1 MATNTS
7 TPVHDP
13 GETTQLRHIPL
24 SRIVVP
30 NGFNPRGEIVE
41 DRELEQ
47 LAESMRRHGCL
58 QPVRVRPTETGDYLL
73 IAGAR
78 RYRAAVKAALMEIPA
93 IVRPAG
99 GGDDE
104 EQADLLV
111 EAVIENDLRVDLDPL
126 ARARGYRRLI
136 DTGLTIKGVA
146 ERLATTQARV
156 REHLRILKLPEDAQ
170 AKLAAGEVPLR
181 AVKAL
186 EGLAAIHPGLAAAAI
201 AQVLKPTDEYEPYTW
216 GDLEHQPL
224 EVATLAGD
232 ELPDG
237 VYRPYVSYPVD
248 TFTLSDQAQK
258 DLTALEQLIGGS
270 LREVRFSHEDVDE
283 GRKLG
288 AAHGEHH
295 RVVIV
300 GEDVVNQLA
309 GDYIARCL
317 KVQRASDRRERQ
329 AGGHQRGRDSETR
342 GAEADAQAEREAEE
356 ARRAEREAER
366 EARERA
372 TVFNGDLGR
381 AVYSTL
387 SRVKVDE
394 RTLKILASVNVTGE
408 LGDLAMRGAR
418 YCLPGWVQETTQR
431 NGKTKYVYI
440 DQRAEAERKA
450 SEYLAGAA
458 KASELAGR
466 QIALIAMAVYAD
478 QQAVAM
484 SNRSWHHVA
493 CSGPWAIEVNGLL
506 DELVVE
512 KLPEALVATLAPMLE
527 ERKAHREEK
536 LDEHQAREEAAARLE
551 GLEERIGELGAEDLD
566 QVDEDLAAAWAGW
579 TPRQS
584 ELRDLVKARR
594 AALAPEQTEQSD

>member
-1 MATNTS
+1 MATSTS
-7 TPVHDP
+7 TPVHDS

-24 SRIVVP
+24 SRIVIP
-30 NGFNPRGEIVE
+30 DGFNPRGEILE
-41 DRELEQ
+41 GRELDQ

-99 GGDDE
+99 AGDDE

-156 REHLRILKLPEDAQ
+156 REHLRILKLPQDAQ

-186 EGLAAIHPGLAAAAI
+186 EGLAQVHPGLAAAAI

-216 GDLEHQPL
+216 ADLEQQPL

-232 ELPDG
+232 ELPHG
-237 VYRPYVSYPVD
+237 VYRAYIPYPVD
-248 TFTLSDQAQK
+248 AFTLSERAQK
-258 DLTALEQLIGGS
+258 DLAALEQLIGGS
-270 LREVRFSHEDVDE
+270 LREVRFSHEDVE
-283 GRKLG
+283 QARQLG

-295 RVVIV
+295 RVIIV
-300 GEDVVNQLA
+300 GDDVAGQLA

-317 KVQRASDRRERQ
+317 KVQRSNDRRQRQ
-329 AGGHQRGRDSETR
+329 AGQRGGDSETR
-342 GAEADAQAEREAEE
+342 GAEADAQAERKAED

-372 TVFNGDLGR
+372 TAFNGDLGR
-381 AVYSTL
+381 AVYSSL

-418 YCLPGWVQETTQR
+418 YCLPGWVKETTQR
-431 NGKTKYVYI
+431 NGKTKCVYI

-450 SEYLAGAA
+450 SEYLAGAT
-458 KASELAGR
+458 KAGEIAGR
-466 QIALIAMAVYAD
+466 QIALIALAVYAD
-478 QQAVAM
+478 QQALAA
-484 SNRSWHHVA
+484 SNRSWHHVT
-493 CSGPWAIEVNGLL
+493 CSGPWGIEVDGLL

-512 KLPEALVATLAPMLE
+512 KLPEALVAVLAPVLE
-527 ERKAHREEK
+527 ERNAHREDK
-536 LDEHQAREEAAARLE
+536 LAEHQARQEAAARLE
-551 GLEERIGELGAEDLD
+551 ALEERIGELGAEDLD
-566 QVDEDLAAAWAGW
+566 QVDEDLDAAWAGW

-594 AALAPEQTEQSD
+594 AALAGEQST

>member
-1 MATNTS
+1 LATTS
-7 TPVHDP
+7 TSVHDS

-30 NGFNPRGEIVE
+30 DGFNPRGEILE

-58 QPVRVRPTETGDYLL
+58 QPVRVRLTEIGDYLL
-73 IAGAR
+73 IAGGR

-99 GGDDE
+99 AGDDE

-136 DTGLTIKGVA
+136 DTGLTVKGVA

-170 AKLAAGEVPLR
+170 AKLAAGDVPLR

-216 GDLEHQPL
+216 GDLEQQPL
-224 EVATLAGD
+224 EVATLAGV

-237 VYRPYVSYPVD
+237 VYRAYVSYPVD
-248 TFTLSDQAQK
+248 AFTLSEQAQK
-258 DLTALEQLIGGS
+258 DLAALEQLIGGS
-270 LREVRFSHEDVDE
+270 LREVRFSHEDVE
-283 GRKLG
+283 QARQLG
-288 AAHGEHH
+288 AAYGEHH

-317 KVQRASDRRERQ
+317 KVQRANDRRERQ
-329 AGGHQRGRDSETR
+329 AGAHQRAGDSETR

-408 LGDLAMRGAR
+408 LGDLGMRGAR
-418 YCLPGWVQETTQR
+418 YGFPGWVQETTQR

-440 DQRAEAERKA
+440 DQRAEAERRA
-450 SEYLAGAA
+450 SEYLAGAT
-458 KASELAGR
+458 KAAELAGR
-466 QIALIAMAVYAD
+466 LIALIAMAVYAD
-478 QQAVAM
+478 QQAVAA
-484 SNRSWHHVA
+484 SNRSWHHVS
-493 CSGPWAIEVNGLL
+493 CSGPWAFDVDGLL

-512 KLPEALVATLAPMLE
+512 KLPEALVAVLAPMLE
-527 ERKAHREEK
+527 ERKARREAK
-536 LDEHQAREEAAARLE
+536 LAEHQAREEAAARLE
-551 GLEERIGELGAEDLD
+551 GLEERIGELGAEQLD

-584 ELRDLVKARR
+584 ELRDLVKGRR
-594 AALAPEQTEQSD
+594 AALAGEQSEQSA

>member
-1 MATNTS
+1 MATTS

-30 NGFNPRGEIVE
+30 DGFNPRGEILE
-41 DRELEQ
+41 DRELDQ
-47 LAESMRRHGCL
+47 LADSMRRHGCL

-73 IAGAR
+73 IAGGR

-99 GGDDE
+99 AGDDE

-170 AKLAAGEVPLR
+170 AKLAAGDVPLR

-201 AQVLKPTDEYEPYTW
+201 GQVLKPTDEYEPYTW
-216 GDLEHQPL
+216 ADLEQQPL

-237 VYRPYVSYPVD
+237 VYRAYVSYPVD
-248 TFTLSDQAQK
+248 TFTLSDRAQK
-258 DLTALEQLIGGS
+258 DLTALEQLLDGS
-270 LREVRFSHEDVDE
+270 LREVRFSHEDVE
-283 GRKLG
+283 QARQLG

-317 KVQRASDRRERQ
+317 KVQRANDRRQRQ
-329 AGGHQRGRDSETR
+329 AKTPRG
-342 GAEADAQAEREAEE
+342 GAEGHDSGGGADAEAEREAEE

-372 TVFNGDLGR
+372 TAFNAELGR
-381 AVYSTL
+381 GVYHSL

-394 RTLKILASVNVTGE
+394 RALKILSSVNVTGE
-408 LGDLAMRGAR
+408 LADVAMRGAR
-418 YCLPGWVQETTQR
+418 YGLPGWVEETTQR

-440 DQRAEAERKA
+440 DQRSEAERKA
-450 SEYLAGAA
+450 AEYLAGARTA
-458 KASELAGR
+458 GEIAGR
-466 QIALIAMAVYAD
+466 QIALIAMAVYTD
-478 QQAVAM
+478 QQAIAA

-493 CSGPWAIEVNGLL
+493 LKGPWAHEVDGLL
-506 DELVVE
+506 DELVTE
-512 KLPEALVATLAPMLE
+512 KLPEPTVALMAGMLE
-527 ERKAHREEK
+527 ERKTHREEK
-536 LDEHQAREEAAARLE
+536 LAEFKAREEAASRLE
-551 GLEERIGELGAEDLD
+551 GIEDRIAELDIEDLD
-566 QVDEDLAAAWAGW
+566 QVDADLEAAWAGW
-579 TPRQS
+579 TPRHS
-584 ELRDLVKARR
+584 ELRQLVKARR
-594 AALAPEQTEQSD
+594 QALTAEQTDS

>member
-1 MATNTS
+1 MATSTS
-7 TPVHDP
+7 TPVHDV

-30 NGFNPRGEIVE
+30 DGFNPRGEIVE

-73 IAGAR
+73 IAGGR

-99 GGDDE
+99 AGDE
-104 EQADLLV
+104 VEQADLLI

-136 DTGLTIKGVA
+136 ESGLTVKGVA

-170 AKLAAGEVPLR
+170 AKLAAGTVPLR

-186 EGLAAIHPGLAAAAI
+186 EGLAQVHPGLAAAAI
-201 AQVLKPTDEYEPYTW
+201 AQVLKPADEYEPYTW
-216 GDLEHQPL
+216 ADLEQQPL

-237 VYRPYVSYPVD
+237 VYRAYVPYPVD
-248 TFTLSDQAQK
+248 AFTLSEQAQK
-258 DLTALEQLIGGS
+258 DLAALEQLIGGS
-270 LREVRFSHEDVDE
+270 LREVRLSHEDVE
-283 GRKLG
+283 QARQLG

-317 KVQRASDRRERQ
+317 KVQRSNDRRQRQ
-329 AGGHQRGRDSETR
+329 AGQRGGDSETR
-342 GAEADAQAEREAEE
+342 GVEADAQAEREAED
-356 ARRAEREAER
+356 ARRAEREAGR

-372 TVFNGDLGR
+372 TAFNGDLGR
-381 AVYSTL
+381 AVYSSL

-418 YCLPGWVQETTQR
+418 YCLPGWVQESTQR

-450 SEYLAGAA
+450 SEYLQGATKAG
-458 KASELAGR
+458 EIAGR
-466 QIALIAMAVYAD
+466 QIALIAMAIYAD
-478 QQAVAM
+478 QQAVAA
-484 SNRSWHHVA
+484 SNRSYHHVT
-493 CSGPWAIEVNGLL
+493 CSGPWGIEVNGLL

-512 KLPEALVATLAPMLE
+512 KLPDALLAVLAPVLE
-527 ERKAHREEK
+527 ERKEHREEK
-536 LDEHQAREEAAARLE
+536 LAEHQARQEAAARLE

-566 QVDEDLAAAWAGW
+566 QVDEDLDAAWAGW

-594 AALAPEQTEQSD
+594 GALAGEQSA

>member
-1 MATNTS
+1 MATTS

-30 NGFNPRGEIVE
+30 DGFNPRGEILE

-47 LAESMRRHGCL
+47 LAESMRQHGCL

-73 IAGAR
+73 IAGGR

-99 GGDDE
+99 AGDDE

-170 AKLAAGEVPLR
+170 AKLAAGDVPLR

-201 AQVLKPTDEYEPYTW
+201 TQVLKPIDEYESYTW
-216 GDLEHQPL
+216 ADLESNAL
-224 EVATLAGD
+224 EVAMLADD
-232 ELPDG
+232 ELPG
-237 VYRPYVSYPVD
+237 VYRAYASYPVD
-248 TFTLSDQAQK
+248 AFTLTEDAQK
-258 DLTALEQLIGGS
+258 DLAALERLLGGS
-270 LREVRFSHEDVDE
+270 LREVRFSHEDVE
-283 GRKLG
+283 QARQLG

-300 GEDVVNQLA
+300 GEDVANQLA

-317 KVQRASDRRERQ
+317 KMQRANDRRERR
-329 AGGHQRGRDSETR
+329 AGGHRRGGDSEAR
-342 GAEADAQAEREAEE
+342 GAEADAQAEREAAE
-356 ARRAEREAER
+356 ARRVEREAER
-366 EARERA
+366 EAREHA
-372 TVFNGDLGR
+372 TTFNADLGR
-381 AVYSTL
+381 GVYNSL
-387 SRVKVDE
+387 SRVRVDE
-394 RTLKILASVNVTGE
+394 RALKILSSVNVTGE
-408 LGDLAMRGAR
+408 LGDVAMRGAR
-418 YCLPGWVQETTQR
+418 YGLPGWVEEATQR
-431 NGKTKYVYI
+431 NGKTKYVYV
-440 DQRAEAERKA
+440 DQRSEAERKA
-450 SEYLAGAA
+450 AEYLAGARTA
-458 KASELAGR
+458 GEIAGR

-478 QQAVAM
+478 QQAVAA
-484 SNRSWHHVA
+484 SNRSWHHVTLK
-493 CSGPWAIEVNGLL
+493 GPWAHEVDGLL
-506 DELVVE
+506 DELVTE
-512 KLPEALVATLAPMLE
+512 KLPEATVALMAGMLE

-536 LDEHQAREEAAARLE
+536 LAEHEAREEAASRLE
-551 GLEERIGELGAEDLD
+551 GIEERIAELGAEDLD
-566 QVDEDLAAAWAGW
+566 QVDADLDAAWAGW

-584 ELRDLVKARR
+584 ELRQLVSARR
-594 AALAPEQTEQSD
+594 QALTAEQTDS

>member
-1 MATNTS
+1 MATIS
-7 TPVHDP
+7 TPVQDP

-30 NGFNPRGEIVE
+30 DGFNPRGEIVE

-58 QPVRVRPTETGDYLL
+58 QPVRVRPTETGNYVL

-78 RYRAAVKAALMEIPA
+78 RHAAAVKAALMEIPA

-99 GGDDE
+99 AGDDE
-104 EQADLLV
+104 EQADLLT
-111 EAVIENDLRVDLDPL
+111 EAVIENDLRVDLNPL

-136 DTGLTIKGVA
+136 DSGLTIKGVA

-170 AKLAAGEVPLR
+170 AKLAAGDVPLR

-186 EGLAAIHPGLAAAAI
+186 EGLAQIHPGLAAAAI
-201 AQVLKPTDEYEPYTW
+201 AQVLKPTEDYEPYTW
-216 GDLEHQPL
+216 ADLERAPL
-224 EVATLAGD
+224 DVATLGGD
-232 ELPDG
+232 ALPDG
-237 VYRPYVSYPVD
+237 VYQAYTPYPLD
-248 TFTLSDQAQK
+248 AFTLSDQAQK
-258 DLTALEQLIGGS
+258 DLAALEKLLGGS
-270 LREVRFSHEDVDE
+270 LREVRFSHEDLE
-283 GRKLG
+283 QARQLG
-288 AAHGEHH
+288 AAHGEH
-295 RVVIV
+295 RCVVIV

-309 GDYIARCL
+309 GDFIARCL
-317 KVQRASDRRERQ
+317 KIRRANDRHERPAEGRQ
-329 AGGHQRGRDSETR
+329 GGGDSETR
-342 GAEADAQAEREAEE
+342 GAEADAEAEREVQD

-372 TVFNGDLGR
+372 TAFNGDLGR

-418 YCLPGWVQETTQR
+418 YCLPGWVTETTQR

-450 SEYLAGAA
+450 SEYLAGAT
-458 KASELAGR
+458 KAGEIAGR

-478 QQAVAM
+478 QQALAM
-484 SNRSWHHVA
+484 SNRSWHHVTVK
-493 CSGPWAIEVNGLL
+493 GPWAMEVDGLL

-512 KLPEALVATLAPMLE
+512 KLPEALLAVLAPMLE
-527 ERKAHREEK
+527 KRKAHREEK
-536 LDEHQAREEAAARLE
+536 LAEHQARQEAAARLE
-551 GLEERIGELGAEDLD
+551 GLEERIGELGLGELD
-566 QVDEDLAAAWAGW
+566 QVDEDLEAAWAGW
-579 TPRQS
+579 TPRHS
-584 ELRDLVKARR
+584 ELRQLVTARR
-594 AALAPEQTEQSD
+594 QALAAEQSEKSD

>member
-1 MATNTS
+1 MATTS
-7 TPVHDP
+7 TPEGHAS
-13 GETTQLRHIPL
+13 ETTQLRHIPL

-30 NGFNPRGEIVE
+30 DGFNPRGEILE

-73 IAGAR
+73 IAGER
-78 RYRAAVKAALMEIPA
+78 RYRAAVKAALMEIPG

-99 GGDDE
+99 AGDED

-136 DTGLTIKGVA
+136 DGGLTVKGVA

-170 AKLAAGEVPLR
+170 AKLAAGDVPLR

-186 EGLAAIHPGLAAAAI
+186 EGLAQVHPGLAAAAI
-201 AQVLKPTDEYEPYTW
+201 AQILQPTEDYEPYTW
-216 GDLEHQPL
+216 ADLERAPL
-224 EVATLAGD
+224 EVATLGGD

-237 VYRPYVSYPVD
+237 VYRAYVSYPVD
-248 TFTLSDQAQK
+248 AFTLSEKAQK
-258 DLTALEQLIGGS
+258 DLAALEELIGGS
-270 LREVRFSHEDVDE
+270 LREVRFSHEDVE
-283 GRKLG
+283 QARQLG

-295 RVVIV
+295 RVLIV
-300 GEDVVNQLA
+300 GEDVAGQLA

-317 KVQRASDRRERQ
+317 KVQRTNDRRQRQ
-329 AGGHQRGRDSETR
+329 AEGHQRGDDSDAR
-342 GAEADAQAEREAEE
+342 GAEADAQAEREAQE

-381 AVYSTL
+381 AVYSSL

-418 YCLPGWVQETTQR
+418 YCLPGWVRETTQR

-440 DQRAEAERKA
+440 EQRAEGERKA
-450 SEYLAGAA
+450 SEYLAGAT
-458 KASELAGR
+458 KAGEIAGR

-478 QQAVAM
+478 QQAVAA
-484 SNRSWHHVA
+484 SNRSWHHVSW
-493 CSGPWAIEVNGLL
+493 SGPWAFEVDGLL
-506 DELVVE
+506 DELAVE
-512 KLPEALVATLAPMLE
+512 KLPEVVLAVMAPMLE
-527 ERKAHREEK
+527 EREAQREEK
-536 LDEHQAREEAAARLE
+536 LAEHQARQRAAVRLE
-551 GLEERIGELGAEDLD
+551 GLEDRIGELGAEELD
-566 QVDEDLAAAWAGW
+566 QVELDLAAAWEGW
-579 TPRQS
+579 TPRES
-584 ELRDLVKARR
+584 ELRDLVEARR
-594 AALAPEQTEQSD
+594 AALAAEQSD

>member
-1 MATNTS
+1 VATTS

-13 GETTQLRHIPL
+13 GETTQLRHVPL

-30 NGFNPRGEIVE
+30 DGFNPRGEIVE

-58 QPVRVRPTETGDYLL
+58 QPVRVRPTETGEYVL

-93 IVRPAG
+93 IVRPVGA
-99 GGDDE
+99 GDDE

-126 ARARGYRRLI
+126 ARARGYRRLLES
-136 DTGLTIKGVA
+136 GLTIKGVA
-146 ERLATTQARV
+146 ERLATTQTRV

-170 AKLAAGEVPLR
+170 AKLAVGEVPLR

-186 EGLAAIHPGLAAAAI
+186 EGLAAIHPALASAAI
-201 AQVLKPTDEYEPYTW
+201 AQVLKPTAEYEPYTW
-216 GDLEHQPL
+216 ADLEQQPL

-237 VYRPYVSYPVD
+237 VYRAYASYPVD
-248 TFTLSDQAQK
+248 AFTLTEKAQK
-258 DLTALEQLIGGS
+258 DLTALEQVIGGS
-270 LREVRFSHEDVDE
+270 LREVRFSHEDVE
-283 GRKLG
+283 QARQLG

-295 RVVIV
+295 RALIV

-317 KVQRASDRRERQ
+317 KVQRAQDHRERQ
-329 AGGHQRGRDSETR
+329 AGGAQRAGDSESR
-342 GAEADAQAEREAEE
+342 GAEADAKAEWEAEE
-356 ARRAEREAER
+356 ARRAER

-381 AVYSTL
+381 AVYATL

-450 SEYLAGAA
+450 SQYLAGAT
-458 KASELAGR
+458 KAGEIAGR

-484 SNRSWHHVA
+484 SNRSWHHVT
-493 CSGPWAIEVNGLL
+493 CSGPWAIEVDGLL

-512 KLPEALVATLAPMLE
+512 KLPEALVATLAPVLE

-536 LDEHQAREEAAARLE
+536 LAEHQVREEAAARLE
-551 GLEERIGELGAEDLD
+551 GLEERIGELDAAELD
-566 QVDEDLAAAWAGW
+566 QIDEDLAAAWAGW

-584 ELRDLVKARR
+584 ELRDLVKTRR
-594 AALAPEQTEQSD
+594 AALAAEQSEQSD

>member
-1 MATNTS
+1 MATTS
-7 TPVHDP
+7 TPVHDAS
-13 GETTQLRHIPL
+13 ETTQLRHIPL

-30 NGFNPRGEIVE
+30 DGFNPRGEIVE

-73 IAGAR
+73 IAGGR

-99 GGDDE
+99 AGDDE

-170 AKLAAGEVPLR
+170 TKLAAGDVPLR

-216 GDLEHQPL
+216 GDLEQRPL

-237 VYRPYVSYPVD
+237 VYRAYGSYPVD
-248 TFTLSDQAQK
+248 AFTLSEEAQK
-258 DLTALEQLIGGS
+258 DLTALEELIGGS
-270 LREVRFSHEDVDE
+270 LREVRFSHEDVE
-283 GRKLG
+283 QARQLG

-309 GDYIARCL
+309 GDYITRCL
-317 KVQRASDRRERQ
+317 KAQRSNDRRQRQ
-329 AGGHQRGRDSETR
+329 VGAGQRSGDSGTR
-342 GAEADAQAEREAEE
+342 GAEADAQAQREAEE

-366 EARERA
+366 EARDRA

-381 AVYSTL
+381 AVYSSL

-418 YCLPGWVQETTQR
+418 YCLPGWVQESTQR

-440 DQRAEAERKA
+440 DQRAEAERRA
-450 SEYLAGAA
+450 SEYLAGAT
-458 KASELAGR
+458 KAGEIAGR

-478 QQAVAM
+478 QRAVAA
-484 SNRSWHHVA
+484 SNRSWHHVS
-493 CSGPWAIEVNGLL
+493 CSGPWAFEVDGLL

-512 KLPEALVATLAPMLE
+512 KLPEALVAVLAPMLE
-527 ERKAHREEK
+527 ERKARREEK
-536 LDEHQAREEAAARLE
+536 LAEHQTRQEAAARLE
-551 GLEERIGELGAEDLD
+551 GLEERIGELGAEELD
-566 QVDEDLAAAWAGW
+566 QVDEDLDAAWGGW

-594 AALAPEQTEQSD
+594 AALAGVQGEQSA

>member
-1 MATNTS
+1 MATTS
-7 TPVHDP
+7 TPVHDAR
-13 GETTQLRHIPL
+13 ETTQLRHIPL
-24 SRIVVP
+24 SRIVVRD
-30 NGFNPRGEIVE
+30 GFNPRGEIVE

-99 GGDDE
+99 VGGHE

-126 ARARGYRRLI
+126 ARARGYRRLL
-136 DTGLTIKGVA
+136 DSGLTIKGVA

-186 EGLAAIHPGLAAAAI
+186 EGLAVIHPGLAAAAI
-201 AQVLKPTDEYEPYTW
+201 TQVLKPTAEYEPYTW
-216 GDLEHQPL
+216 GDLEQQPL

-237 VYRPYVSYPVD
+237 VYRAYASYPVD
-248 TFTLSDQAQK
+248 RFTLTEKAKK
-258 DLTALEQLIGGS
+258 DLTAIEELIGGS
-270 LREVRFSHEDVDE
+270 LREVRFSHEEVE
-283 GRKLG
+283 QARQLG

-295 RVVIV
+295 RVLIV
-300 GEDVVNQLA
+300 GEDVASQLA

-317 KVQRASDRRERQ
+317 KVQRANDRRQRQ
-329 AGGHQRGRDSETR
+329 ARGQQPAADGEAR
-342 GAEADAQAEREAEE
+342 GAEADAQAEREAQE

-381 AVYSTL
+381 AVYSSL

-431 NGKTKYVYI
+431 NGKKKHVYI
-440 DQRAEAERKA
+440 EQRAEAERKA
-450 SEYLAGAA
+450 SEYLAGAT
-458 KASELAGR
+458 KAGEIAGR

-484 SNRSWHHVA
+484 SNRSWHHVSG
-493 CSGPWAIEVNGLL
+493 SGPWAMEVDGLL

-512 KLPEALVATLAPMLE
+512 KLPEAVVAVLAPTLE

-536 LDEHQAREEAAARLE
+536 LAEHGARQEAAVRLE
-551 GLEERIGELGAEDLD
+551 GLEERIAGLVAGELD
-566 QVDEDLAAAWAGW
+566 QVEVDLAAAWAGW

-584 ELRDLVKARR
+584 ELRDLVRARR
-594 AALAPEQTEQSD
+594 AALATEQSG

>member
-1 MATNTS
+1 MATSTS
-7 TPVHDP
+7 TPVHDS

-24 SRIVVP
+24 SRIVIP
-30 NGFNPRGEIVE
+30 DGFNPRGEIVE

-99 GGDDE
+99 AGDDQ

-170 AKLAAGEVPLR
+170 AKLAAGDVPLR

-186 EGLAAIHPGLAAAAI
+186 EGLAQVHPGLAVAAI

-216 GDLEHQPL
+216 ADLEQQPL
-224 EVATLAGD
+224 EVATLAGG
-232 ELPDG
+232 ELPHG
-237 VYRPYVSYPVD
+237 VYRAYVPYPVD
-248 TFTLSDQAQK
+248 AFSLSGHAQK

-270 LREVRFSHEDVDE
+270 LREVRFSHEDVE
-283 GRKLG
+283 QARQLG

-295 RVVIV
+295 GVVIV

-309 GDYIARCL
+309 GDYIARRL
-317 KVQRASDRRERQ
+317 KAQRSNDRRQRQ
-329 AGGHQRGRDSETR
+329 AGGGQRAGDSETR
-342 GAEADAQAEREAEE
+342 GAEADAQAEREAQE

-372 TVFNGDLGR
+372 TAFNGNLGR
-381 AVYSTL
+381 AVYSSL

-394 RTLKILASVNVTGE
+394 RTLKILSSVNVTGE

-418 YCLPGWVQETTQR
+418 YCLAGWVKETTQR

-450 SEYLAGAA
+450 SEYLQGAA
-458 KASELAGR
+458 KAGEIAGR

-478 QQAVAM
+478 QQAVAA
-484 SNRSWHHVA
+484 SNRSWHHVT
-493 CSGPWAIEVNGLL
+493 CSGPWAIEVDGLL

-512 KLPEALVATLAPMLE
+512 KLPDALLAVLAPVLE

-536 LDEHQAREEAAARLE
+536 LAEHQARQEAVARLE
-551 GLEERIGELGAEDLD
+551 GLEDRIGELGAEELD
-566 QVDEDLAAAWAGW
+566 QVGEDLDAAWAGW

-594 AALAPEQTEQSD
+594 GALAGEQST

>member
-1 MATNTS
+1 MGTTR
-7 TPVHDP
+7 TP
-13 GETTQLRHIPL
+13 GETTQLRHLPL

-30 NGFNPRGEIVE
+30 DGFNPRGEIVE

-99 GGDDE
+99 VGDDE
-104 EQADLLV
+104 EQTDLLI

-126 ARARGYRRLI
+126 ARARGYRRLL
-136 DTGLTIKGVA
+136 DSGLTIKGVA

-170 AKLAAGEVPLR
+170 AKLAAGDVPLR

-186 EGLAAIHPGLAAAAI
+186 EGLAQVHPGLAVAAI
-201 AQVLKPTDEYEPYTW
+201 AQILQPTEDYEPYTW
-216 GDLEHQPL
+216 ADLEQQPL

-237 VYRPYVSYPVD
+237 VYRAYASYPVD
-248 TFTLSDQAQK
+248 RFSLAERAQK
-258 DLTALEQLIGGS
+258 DLAALEGLIGGS
-270 LREVRFSHEDVDE
+270 LREVRFSHEDVE
-283 GRKLG
+283 QARQLG

-295 RVVIV
+295 RVLIV
-300 GEDVVNQLA
+300 GEDVASQLA

-317 KVQRASDRRERQ
+317 KVQRANDRREGEAKGQQ
-329 AGGHQRGRDSETR
+329 AASGSEGR
-342 GAEADAQAEREAEE
+342 GAEADAHAEREAEE
-356 ARRAEREAER
+356 ARRVEREAER

-381 AVYSTL
+381 AVYNSL

-450 SEYLAGAA
+450 SEYLAGAT
-458 KASELAGR
+458 KAGEIAGR
-466 QIALIAMAVYAD
+466 QIALVAMAVYAD
-478 QQAVAM
+478 QQAVAA
-484 SNRSWHHVA
+484 SNRSYHHVT
-493 CSGPWAIEVNGLL
+493 CLGPWAIEVNRLL

-512 KLPEALVATLAPMLE
+512 KLPEALVAVLSPMLE

-536 LDEHQAREEAAARLE
+536 LAEQQARQEALARLE
-551 GLEERIGELGAEDLD
+551 GLEERLGELGAEALD
-566 QVDEDLAAAWAGW
+566 QVEVDLDAAWAGW

-584 ELRDLVKARR
+584 ELRDLMRARR
-594 AALAPEQTEQSD
+594 TALAAEESD

>member
-1 MATNTS
+1 MATTS

-30 NGFNPRGEIVE
+30 DGFNPRGEIIE

-73 IAGAR
+73 IAGER

-99 GGDDE
+99 AGDDE

-126 ARARGYRRLI
+126 ARARGYRRLV
-136 DTGLTIKGVA
+136 DSGLTIKGVA

-170 AKLAAGEVPLR
+170 AKLAAGDVPLR

-216 GDLEHQPL
+216 GDLEQQPL

-237 VYRPYVSYPVD
+237 VYRAYASYPID
-248 TFTLSDQAQK
+248 AFTLSEGAQK
-258 DLTALEQLIGGS
+258 DLVALEELIGGS
-270 LREVRFSHEDVDE
+270 LREVRFSHEDVE
-283 GRKLG
+283 QARQLG

-309 GDYIARCL
+309 GDYVARCL
-317 KVQRASDRRERQ
+317 KVQRANDRRERQ
-329 AGGHQRGRDSETR
+329 AGGQQRSGDSEAR
-342 GAEADAQAEREAEE
+342 GAEADARAEREAQE
-356 ARRAEREAER
+356 ARRGEREAER

-381 AVYSTL
+381 AVYASL

-418 YCLPGWVQETTQR
+418 YCLPGWVRESTQR

-450 SEYLAGAA
+450 SEYLAGAT
-458 KASELAGR
+458 KAGDIAGR

-478 QQAVAM
+478 QQAVAA
-484 SNRSWHHVA
+484 SNRSYHHVTWL
-493 CSGPWAIEVNGLL
+493 GPWGIEVNGLL

-512 KLPEALVATLAPMLE
+512 KLPEALVAVLAPVLE
-527 ERKAHREEK
+527 KRKAHREEK
-536 LDEHQAREEAAARLE
+536 LAEHQARQEAAARLE
-551 GLEERIGELGAEDLD
+551 GLEERIGELGADELD

-579 TPRQS
+579 TPRHR
-584 ELRDLVKARR
+584 ELRDLVKARS
-594 AALAPEQTEQSD
+594 AALAAEQSD